1 MRATNGKLCAP
12 RVRTKP
18 VSRGVHVWNS
28 SHLVARY
35 VLIHVGAR
43 NDAHHGAL
51 HRRSPTNVR
60 GPVRVGRRAGSAQGQ
75 AWCQAAMRAWVGPQA
90 RARRGRLMLHSRS
103 SRKSWT
109 TTQRHDVHSH
119 ARNLRRHFAT
129 RRRWVSPPHRSDRR
143 ISALKFSA
151 QGRPMQPRAELRS
164 SVGLR
169 ARSSSTHLR
178 LRRSSKGQH
187 HLCRAVRRR

>member
-1 MRATNGKLCAP
+1 MSLGQHDHDAMRATNGKLCAP

-60 GPVRVGRRAGSAQGQ
+60 GPVRVGERVQLKVRHG
-75 AWCQAAMRAWVGPQA
+75 A
-90 RARRGRLMLHSRS
+90 RPL
-103 SRKSWT
+103 
-109 TTQRHDVHSH
+109 
-119 ARNLRRHFAT
+119 
-129 RRRWVSPPHRSDRR
+129 
-143 ISALKFSA
+143 
-151 QGRPMQPRAELRS
+151 
-164 SVGLR
+164 
-169 ARSSSTHLR
+169 
-178 LRRSSKGQH
+178 
-187 HLCRAVRRR
+187 